1 MRISPLTRA
10 KRLGDLVR
18 GSVGDGLELVCAPT
32 DVRRSER
39 FDVSANVAES
49 GQDVEVGVICTE
61 TYATF
66 MPTDK
71 LTKSDRQMVDAVAY
85 EHWEPLGAGES
96 ATLEVPADAP
106 FSYAGKHL
114 IFTWRVAAR
123 QRARGLDPTRAQELN
138 VLP

>member
-1 MRISPLTRA
+1 MPRLPSQAAFLTCGILSP
-10 KRLGDLVR
+10 K
-18 GSVGDGLELVCAPT
+18 
-32 DVRRSER
+32 
-39 FDVSANVAES
+39 SAGRVTAGQ